1 MPVSDFLKVVST
13 WAAWSGDIITK
24 MYGRKSQPRS
34 RLQEPLSRLISGI
47 SRQGRQPDSFVSSTS
62 VPLQLG
68 SGFLVQGDVSPQHI
82 TVYQ

>member
-13 WAAWSGDIITK
+13 WATWSGDIITK

-47 SRQGRQPDSFVSSTS
+47 SRQGRQPDSYVSSTS

-68 SGFLVQGDVSPQHI
+68 SGFLVRGDVSPQHI
-82 TVYQ
+82 AVSQ